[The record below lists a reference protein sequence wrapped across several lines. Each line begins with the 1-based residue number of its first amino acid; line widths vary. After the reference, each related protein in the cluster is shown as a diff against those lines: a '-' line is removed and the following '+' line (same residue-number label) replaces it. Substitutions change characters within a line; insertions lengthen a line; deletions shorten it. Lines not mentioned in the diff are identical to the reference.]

1 MEDDSY
7 QNPYLQSTHHLMRL
21 IKASLTKKPLTQLL
35 YSKSFC
41 SGGSTLH
48 LYIGTR
54 SGMFFEALA
63 PCSHFRTFKNL
74 AKHKLHLARLASDA
88 PPDKRKHF
96 RLIWVISLGIYSSK
110 KLSAMHTG
118 VTPTRKSN
126 RDSCWQFDF
135 QASTGVHWLRNHV
148 KVMGERE
155 ILNKSY
161 KFS

>member
-1 MEDDSY
+1 M
-7 QNPYLQSTHHLMRL
+7 
-21 IKASLTKKPLTQLL
+21 KKHMKNLHVKCAT
-35 YSKSFC
+35 C
-41 SGGSTLH
+41 SCTCTNQGL
-48 LYIGTR
+48 
-54 SGMFFEALA
+54 SGML
-63 PCSHFRTFKNL
+63 PYGTT
-74 AKHKLHLARLASDA
+74 
-88 PPDKRKHF
+88 
-96 RLIWVISLGIYSSK
+96 V
-110 KLSAMHTG
+110 HTG